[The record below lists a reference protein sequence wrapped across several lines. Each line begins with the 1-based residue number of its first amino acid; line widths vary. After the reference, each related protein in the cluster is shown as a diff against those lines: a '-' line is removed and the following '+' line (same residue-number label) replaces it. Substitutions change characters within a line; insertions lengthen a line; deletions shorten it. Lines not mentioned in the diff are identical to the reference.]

1 MDMQK
6 KKEEQITLENY
17 QTALWHKM
25 STEGLQES
33 KLSIG
38 DAYRMGQIMNH
49 TIAQLLAEKDKEFR
63 NNVIR
68 LFYIKDFPL
77 QTPRGHE
84 KWLKDFIAKF
94 GLDKAMRD
102 IENLPWE
109 EIKEMHF
116 NSPITNN

>member
-6 KKEEQITLENY
+6 KKEEFLKIAGYKEALEF
-17 QTALWHKM
+17 HKV
-25 STEGLQES
+25 QEAVNKQVLEEWES
-33 KLSIG
+33 VE
-38 DAYRMGQIMNH
+38 
-49 TIAQLLAEKDKEFR
+49 QLLAEKDKEFR

-102 IENLPWE
+102 IEDLSWE